1 MAFLVEESAEGQ
13 KGYDS
18 LIISD
23 PKHLSALSSE
33 LAQKILKVLS
43 EKPGSAMDVAR
54 KLKEHEQKIY
64 YHFRNLEK
72 IKVIKVIKTEKRVG
86 AIAKIYAITYP
97 VVSFKLFE
105 DVAATDKKTKVK
117 ELKFFHPFIENGKLN
132 ATIIVGSPDPHG
144 KFGAQASDG
153 YAAIDLALFLG
164 HLTNDSAVPNYKL
177 DTEIVNSDLK
187 KNLILVGGPKAN
199 IIVEKFN
206 KELPVYFDF
215 HREWNIV
222 SQLSK
227 AVYNEDDVGMIAKIK
242 NPFAKE
248 KQILLI
254 SGKRFKGTRAATLA
268 IFKYLR
274 EIEKGNKYDE
284 KIIAK
289 VVQLLIKTL
298 TEKLMMLNFWNR

>member
-1 MAFLVEESAEGQ
+1 MAFLVEESKEGQ

-23 PKHLSALSSE
+23 PKHLIALSSE

-43 EKPGSAMDVAR
+43 EKPCSAMDVAR

-72 IKVIKVIKTEKRVG
+72 IGVIKVLKTEKRVG
-86 AIAKIYAITYP
+86 AIAKIYAISYP
-97 VVSFKLFE
+97 VVSFKLYE
-105 DVAATDKKTKVK
+105 ANSMTDKKTKIK
-117 ELKFFHPFIENGKLN
+117 ELKFFHPFIDNGKFN

-144 KFGAQASDG
+144 KFASQASDG
-153 YAAIDLALFLG
+153 YAAIDLALFIG
-164 HLTNDSAVPNYKL
+164 HLTNDSIVPNYKL
-177 DTEIVNSDLK
+177 DTEITNSDLK

-206 KELPVYFDF
+206 KDLPVYFDF

-227 AVYNEDDVGMIAKIK
+227 NVYNEDDVGLIAKIK
-242 NPFAKE
+242 NPFAKNKE
-248 KQILLI
+248 ILII
-254 SGKRFKGTRAATLA
+254 SGKRFKGTKAATLA
-268 IFKYLR
+268 IFKNLK
-274 EIEKGNKYDE
+274 EIEKGNRYDPTL
-284 KIIAK
+284 IVK
-289 VVQLLIKTL
+289 VVQGIDRDSDGKIDDVKFL
-298 TEKLMMLNFWNR
+298 E

>member
-18 LIISD
+18 LIISN
-23 PKHLSALSSE
+23 PKFLSALSSE

-43 EKPGSAMDVAR
+43 EKPESAMDVAR

-72 IKVIKVIKTEKRVG
+72 IGVIKVIKTEKRVG
-86 AIAKIYAITYP
+86 AIAKIYSITYP
-97 VVSFKLFE
+97 VISFKLF
-105 DVAATDKKTKVK
+105 DFVSATDKKTRVK
-117 ELKFFHPFIENGKLN
+117 ELKFFHPFIENGKFN

-144 KFGAQASDG
+144 KFAAQASDG

-164 HLTNDSAVPNYKL
+164 SLTNEYILPNYKL
-177 DTEIVNSDLK
+177 DTEVKDSDLK

-215 HREWNIV
+215 HREWNMV

-227 AVYNEDDVGMIAKIK
+227 NVFNEDDVGLIAKIK
-242 NPFAKE
+242 NPFAKD
-248 KQILLI
+248 KQVLII
-254 SGKRFKGTRAATLA
+254 SGKRFRGTKAATLA
-268 IFKYLR
+268 IFKYLK

-289 VVQLLIKTL
+289 VVQGVDKDSDGKIDDVKFL
-298 TEKLMMLNFWNR
+298 E